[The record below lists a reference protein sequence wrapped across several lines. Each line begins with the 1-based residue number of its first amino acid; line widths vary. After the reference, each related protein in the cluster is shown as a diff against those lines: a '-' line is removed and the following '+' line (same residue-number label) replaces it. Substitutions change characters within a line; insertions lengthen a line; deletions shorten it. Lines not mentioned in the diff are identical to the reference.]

1 MKNSHYEDINYPLFN
16 NFDEKDLFDILSNMT
31 NKDIW
36 EFTNVIIGRYKYG
49 GISSYYNY
57 DCKFLKKFSQYVQ
70 KEFSQK
76 EKLKLSEGLILNFVK
91 QIDFLPIQNKENI
104 TDNK

>member
-1 MKNSHYEDINYPLFN
+1 MKNSHYEDIKYPLFS

-57 DCKFLKKFSQYVQ
+57 DCKFLKNSPNMYKKNF
-70 KEFSQK
+70 
-76 EKLKLSEGLILNFVK
+76 LKKKN
-91 QIDFLPIQNKENI
+91 
-104 TDNK
+104 